1 MRDNS
6 VSEVLV
12 STLSAKAAVESGR
25 KPAPPAAAPQAERA
39 PAPAGATGAAAAANS
54 ANSAYVLLPRL
65 IERMHRRYLDV
76 LRFEL
81 TRIGV
86 DDLNPVQM
94 MQLLNI
100 DEEVSVQELVDRG
113 HYVGSSAFY
122 NIKKLVQAGYIEQS
136 RSPSDRR
143 AVRVR
148 LTKKAHDLCAKLREQ
163 QDALAASF
171 AKIDEKGTDIEGAY
185 KTLRSLERSW
195 DDYLRYGKY

>member
-1 MRDNS
+1 M
-6 VSEVLV
+6 
-12 STLSAKAAVESGR
+12 STLSAKAAVESAR
-25 KPAPPAAAPQAERA
+25 KPAPPAAVPPADRAA
-39 PAPAGATGAAAAANS
+39 PAASNGAAEANAAN
-54 ANSAYVLLPRL
+54 NAYALLPRL

-81 TRIGV
+81 TRMGV

-122 NIKKLVQAGYIEQS
+122 NIKKLVQTGYIEQS

-143 AVRVR
+143 AVRVK
-148 LTKKAHDLCAKLREQ
+148 LTKKAHDLCARLREQ
-163 QDALAASF
+163 QDALATSF
-171 AKIDEKGTDIEGAY
+171 SKLDEKGTDIEGAY
-185 KTLRSLERSW
+185 RTLRSLERSW

>member
-1 MRDNS
+1 M
-6 VSEVLV
+6 
-12 STLSAKAAVESGR
+12 STLSAKAAVESAR
-25 KPAPPAAAPQAERA
+25 KPAPPGAVQAAERA
-39 PAPAGATGAAAAANS
+39 APAENGAETGS
-54 ANSAYVLLPRL
+54 SNSAYVLLPRL

-81 TRIGV
+81 TRMGV

-143 AVRVR
+143 AVRVK
-148 LTKKAHDLCAKLREQ
+148 LTKKAHELCTRLREQ

-171 AKIDEKGTDIEGAY
+171 AKLDEKGTDIEGAY

>member
-12 STLSAKAAVESGR
+12 STLSAKAAVESAR
-25 KPAPPAAAPQAERA
+25 KPAPPTVAPPADRPAAA
-39 PAPAGATGAAAAANS
+39 GNGAAEANT
-54 ANSAYVLLPRL
+54 ANNAYALLPRL

-81 TRIGV
+81 TRMGV

-143 AVRVR
+143 AVRVK
-148 LTKKAHDLCAKLREQ
+148 LTKKAHDLCARLREQ
-163 QDALAASF
+163 QDALATSF
-171 AKIDEKGTDIEGAY
+171 AKLDEKGNDIEGAY

>member
-12 STLSAKAAVESGR
+12 STLSAKAAEPAR
-25 KPAPPAAAPQAERA
+25 KPAPPAAVPPAERA
-39 PAPAGATGAAAAANS
+39 AANGPAE
-54 ANSAYVLLPRL
+54 ANAANNAYAMLPRL

-81 TRIGV
+81 TRMGV

-122 NIKKLVQAGYIEQS
+122 NIKKLVQSGYIEQS

-143 AVRVR
+143 AVRVK
-148 LTKKAHDLCAKLREQ
+148 LTKKAHDLCARLREQ
-163 QDALAASF
+163 QDALATSF
-171 AKIDEKGTDIEGAY
+171 AKVGDKGTDIEGAY

>member
-1 MRDNS
+1 
-6 VSEVLV
+6 V
-12 STLSAKAAVESGR
+12 STLSAKAAAGEPGR
-25 KPAPPAAAPQAERA
+25 KPVPPSV
-39 PAPAGATGAAAAANS
+39 ATPGNGAAAASPANGTAT
-54 ANSAYVLLPRL
+54 ANAANDAYALLPRL

-81 TRIGV
+81 TRLGV

-122 NIKKLVQAGYIEQS
+122 NIKKLVQSGYIEQS

-148 LTKKAHDLCAKLREQ
+148 LTKKAHTLCQRLREQ
-163 QDALAASF
+163 QDTLAASF
-171 AKIDEKGTDIEGAY
+171 VKLDEKGTDIEGAY

>member
-1 MRDNS
+1 MIRALQPGDWP
-6 VSEVLV
+6 EVALIY
-12 STLSAKAAVESGR
+12 AAGL
-25 KPAPPAAAPQAERA
+25 
-39 PAPAGATGAAAAANS
+39 ATGLASFETEVPSWEDWDAG
-54 ANSAYVLLPRL
+54 
-65 IERMHRRYLDV
+65 HLDV

-81 TRIGV
+81 TRMGI

-122 NIKKLVQAGYIEQS
+122 NIKKLVQTGYIEQS

-148 LTKKAHDLCAKLREQ
+148 LTKKAHDLCARLREQ

-171 AKIDEKGTDIEGAY
+171 AKLDEKGTDIEGAY

>member
-1 MRDNS
+1 M
-6 VSEVLV
+6 L
-12 STLSAKAAVESGR
+12 TAKAAAAESGR
-25 KPAPPAAAPQAERA
+25 KAAPVN
-39 PAPAGATGAAAAANS
+39 TAAAANGAAANGAAS
-54 ANSAYVLLPRL
+54 APSTANDAYFLLPRL

-81 TRIGV
+81 TRLGV

-122 NIKKLVQAGYIEQS
+122 NIKKLVQTGYIEQS
-136 RSPSDRR
+136 RAPSDRR

-148 LTKKAHDLCAKLREQ
+148 LTKKAQALCVRLREQ
-163 QDALAASF
+163 QGMLAASF
-171 AKIDEKGTDIEGAY
+171 AKIEDKSTDLEAAY
-185 KTLRSLERSW
+185 KSLRNLERSW

>member
-1 MRDNS
+1 MGDHS

-25 KPAPPAAAPQAERA
+25 KPAPPAAAPQGERA
-39 PAPAGATGAAAAANS
+39 APAGATAAAGASS
-54 ANSAYVLLPRL
+54 ANSAYILLPRL

-81 TRIGV
+81 TRMGV

-163 QDALAASF
+163 QDALATAF
-171 AKIDEKGTDIEGAY
+171 TKIDEKGTDIEGAY

>member
-12 STLSAKAAVESGR
+12 STLSAKAAAETAR
-25 KPAPPAAAPQAERA
+25 KPAPPAAVPSADRA
-39 PAPAGATGAAAAANS
+39 ASNGAGEANAANT
-54 ANSAYVLLPRL
+54 AYALLPRL

-81 TRIGV
+81 TRMGI

-122 NIKKLVQAGYIEQS
+122 NIKKLVQTGYIEQS

-148 LTKKAHDLCAKLREQ
+148 LTKKAHDLCARLREQ
-163 QDALAASF
+163 QDALADSF
-171 AKIDEKGTDIEGAY
+171 TKLDEKGTDIEGAY

>member
-1 MRDNS
+1 M
-6 VSEVLV
+6 L
-12 STLSAKAAVESGR
+12 TAKAAVAEAGR
-25 KPAPPAAAPQAERA
+25 KQAPAVAPTPAPQQ
-39 PAPAGATGAAAAANS
+39 GAADDV
-54 ANSAYVLLPRL
+54 YFMLPRL

-81 TRIGV
+81 TRLGV

-100 DEEVSVQELVDRG
+100 EEEVSVQELVDRG

-122 NIKKLVQAGYIEQS
+122 NIKKLVQSGYIEQS

-148 LTKKAHDLCAKLREQ
+148 LTKKAQALCMRLREQ
-163 QDALAASF
+163 QGELSQSF
-171 AKIDEKGTDIEGAY
+171 AKQDDRAVDLDGAY
-185 KTLRSLERSW
+185 KTLRNLERSW
-195 DDYLRYGKY
+195 DDYLRYGKR

>member
-6 VSEVLV
+6 ASEVLV
-12 STLSAKAAVESGR
+12 STLSAKAAAEPAR
-25 KPAPPAAAPQAERA
+25 KPAPPVAAPSAERA
-39 PAPAGATGAAAAANS
+39 APAAANGAGEANAANS
-54 ANSAYVLLPRL
+54 AYGLLPRL

-81 TRIGV
+81 TRMGI

-122 NIKKLVQAGYIEQS
+122 NIKKLVQTGYIEQS

-148 LTKKAHDLCAKLREQ
+148 LTKKAHDLCARLREQ
-163 QDALAASF
+163 QDALANSF
-171 AKIDEKGTDIEGAY
+171 AKLDEKGTDIEGAY

>member
-1 MRDNS
+1 M
-6 VSEVLV
+6 
-12 STLSAKAAVESGR
+12 STLTAKAAAAEQGR
-25 KPAPPAAAPQAERA
+25 KQA
-39 PAPAGATGAAAAANS
+39 PASVPSPAAAAATAAA
-54 ANSAYVLLPRL
+54 ANDIYTLLPRL

-81 TRIGV
+81 TRLGI

-122 NIKKLVQAGYIEQS
+122 NIKKLVQSGYIEQS
-136 RSPSDRR
+136 RAPSDRR

-148 LTKKAHDLCAKLREQ
+148 LTKKAQALCTRLREQ
-163 QDALAASF
+163 QGELATSF
-171 AKIDEKGTDIEGAY
+171 ARLDEKGVDLEGAY
-185 KTLRSLERSW
+185 KTLRALERSW

>member
-12 STLSAKAAVESGR
+12 STLSAKAAAEPAR
-25 KPAPPAAAPQAERA
+25 KPAPPAAMPSADRAA
-39 PAPAGATGAAAAANS
+39 PAVANGTSEASAANG
-54 ANSAYVLLPRL
+54 AYVLLPRL

-81 TRIGV
+81 TRMGI

-122 NIKKLVQAGYIEQS
+122 NIKKLVQTGYIEQS

-148 LTKKAHDLCAKLREQ
+148 LTKKAHDLCARLREQ
-163 QDALAASF
+163 QNALAASF
-171 AKIDEKGTDIEGAY
+171 AKLDDKGTDIEGAY

>member
-12 STLSAKAAVESGR
+12 STLSAKAAESAR
-25 KPAPPAAAPQAERA
+25 KPAPPAAAALPADRA
-39 PAPAGATGAAAAANS
+39 APNAGNGAGEANAATN
-54 ANSAYVLLPRL
+54 AYVLLPRL

-81 TRIGV
+81 TRMGV

-122 NIKKLVQAGYIEQS
+122 NIKKLVQTGYIEQS

-148 LTKKAHDLCAKLREQ
+148 LTKKAHELCARLREQ

-171 AKIDEKGTDIEGAY
+171 AKLDEKGTDIEGAY

>member
-1 MRDNS
+1 MGDNS

-12 STLSAKAAVESGR
+12 STLTAKAAGGEPGR
-25 KPAPPAAAPQAERA
+25 KPVPPAVATPANGAAPG
-39 PAPAGATGAAAAANS
+39 PTSGAATATND
-54 ANSAYVLLPRL
+54 AYALLPRL

-81 TRIGV
+81 TRLGV

-122 NIKKLVQAGYIEQS
+122 NIKKLVQSGYIEQS

-148 LTKKAHDLCAKLREQ
+148 LTKKAHDLCQRLREQ

-171 AKIDEKGTDIEGAY
+171 AKLDEKGTDIEGAY
-185 KTLRSLERSW
+185 RTLRSLERSW

>member
-6 VSEVLV
+6 VSEVSFV
-12 STLSAKAAVESGR
+12 STLSAKAAVTEPGR
-25 KPAPPAAAPQAERA
+25 KPAPPAAVPQGERQ
-39 PAPAGATGAAAAANS
+39 AAAASGAPTATS
-54 ANSAYVLLPRL
+54 ANSAYALLPRL

-81 TRIGV
+81 TRMGI

-122 NIKKLVQAGYIEQS
+122 NIKKLVQTGYIEQS

-148 LTKKAHDLCAKLREQ
+148 LTKKAHDLCARLREQ

-171 AKIDEKGTDIEGAY
+171 AKLDEKGTDIEGAY

>member
-6 VSEVLV
+6 VSEVFV
-12 STLSAKAAVESGR
+12 SMLTAKAATADSGR
-25 KPAPPAAAPQAERA
+25 KSAPAIAATPANGTSAPAAANGTA
-39 PAPAGATGAAAAANS
+39 S
-54 ANSAYVLLPRL
+54 ANDAYTLLPRL

-81 TRIGV
+81 TRLGI

-122 NIKKLVQAGYIEQS
+122 NIKKLVQTGYIEQS

-143 AVRVR
+143 AVRVK
-148 LTKKAHDLCAKLREQ
+148 LTKKAQALCARLREQ
-163 QDALAASF
+163 QDTLAASF
-171 AKIDEKGTDIEGAY
+171 AKMDEKGIDLESAY
-185 KTLRSLERSW
+185 KSLRSLERSW
-195 DDYLRYGKY
+195 DDYLRYGKF

>member
-1 MRDNS
+1 M
-6 VSEVLV
+6 L
-12 STLSAKAAVESGR
+12 TAKAATAESGR
-25 KPAPPAAAPQAERA
+25 KAAPVN
-39 PAPAGATGAAAAANS
+39 TAAAANGVA
-54 ANSAYVLLPRL
+54 ANGAANAPTTANDAYFLLPRL

-81 TRIGV
+81 TRLGV

-100 DEEVSVQELVDRG
+100 DDEVSVQELVDRG

-122 NIKKLVQAGYIEQS
+122 NIKKLVQTGYIEQS
-136 RSPSDRR
+136 RAPSDRR
-143 AVRVR
+143 AVRVK
-148 LTKKAHDLCAKLREQ
+148 LTKKAQALCAKLREQ

-171 AKIDEKGTDIEGAY
+171 AKLEDKSTDLEAAY
-185 KTLRSLERSW
+185 KSLRNLERSW

>member
-12 STLSAKAAVESGR
+12 STLSAKAAVESAR
-25 KPAPPAAAPQAERA
+25 KPAPPAAVP
-39 PAPAGATGAAAAANS
+39 PADRPVAANGAADANAAN
-54 ANSAYVLLPRL
+54 NAYALLPRL

-81 TRIGV
+81 TRMGV

-122 NIKKLVQAGYIEQS
+122 NIKKLVQSGYIEQS

-148 LTKKAHDLCAKLREQ
+148 LTKKAHDLCARLREQ
-163 QDALAASF
+163 QNALATSF
-171 AKIDEKGTDIEGAY
+171 AKLDEKGTDIEGAY
-185 KTLRSLERSW
+185 KTLRTLERSW

>member
-6 VSEVLV
+6 VSEVPV
-12 STLSAKAAVESGR
+12 SSLSAKAAVESAR
-25 KPAPPAAAPQAERA
+25 KPVPQAAVPPADRPAAAGANGAEA
-39 PAPAGATGAAAAANS
+39 NAAN
-54 ANSAYVLLPRL
+54 NAYALLPRL

-81 TRIGV
+81 TRMGV

-143 AVRVR
+143 AVRVK
-148 LTKKAHDLCAKLREQ
+148 LTKKAHDLCARLREQ
-163 QDALAASF
+163 QDALATAF
-171 AKIDEKGTDIEGAY
+171 VKLDEKGTDIEGAY

>member
-1 MRDNS
+1 MGDNS

-25 KPAPPAAAPQAERA
+25 KPAPPAAAPQGDRA
-39 PAPAGATGAAAAANS
+39 TPAGATAAAGANS
-54 ANSAYVLLPRL
+54 ANGAYVALPRL

-81 TRIGV
+81 TRMGV

-148 LTKKAHDLCAKLREQ
+148 LTKKAHDLCARLREQ

-171 AKIDEKGTDIEGAY
+171 AKLDEKGTDIEGAY

>member
-12 STLSAKAAVESGR
+12 STLSAKAAAEPVR
-25 KPAPPAAAPQAERA
+25 KSAPPAVAPSAERA
-39 PAPAGATGAAAAANS
+39 APAAASGAGEANAANG
-54 ANSAYVLLPRL
+54 AYVLLPRL

-81 TRIGV
+81 TRMGI

-122 NIKKLVQAGYIEQS
+122 NIKKLVQTGYIEQS

-148 LTKKAHDLCAKLREQ
+148 LTKKAHDLCARLREQ
-163 QDALAASF
+163 QDALAESF
-171 AKIDEKGTDIEGAY
+171 AKLDEKGTDIEGAY

>member
-1 MRDNS
+1 M
-6 VSEVLV
+6 
-12 STLSAKAAVESGR
+12 STLTAKATAVDSGR
-25 KPAPPAAAPQAERA
+25 KPVPPAVAN
-39 PAPAGATGAAAAANS
+39 PANGAGAAGSANGAATAND
-54 ANSAYVLLPRL
+54 AYSLLPRL

-81 TRIGV
+81 TRLGV

-122 NIKKLVQAGYIEQS
+122 NIKKLVQSGYIEQS
-136 RSPSDRR
+136 RAPSDRR

-148 LTKKAHDLCAKLREQ
+148 LTKKAQALCARLREQ

-171 AKIDEKGTDIEGAY
+171 AKLEDRNTDLEAAY
-185 KTLRSLERSW
+185 KSLRNLERSW

>member
-12 STLSAKAAVESGR
+12 STLSAKAAVAESGR
-25 KPAPPAAAPQAERA
+25 KPAPPAAPPVERA
-39 PAPAGATGAAAAANS
+39 AAGANGATAGS
-54 ANSAYVLLPRL
+54 ANGAYVLLPRL

-81 TRIGV
+81 TRMGV

>member
-1 MRDNS
+1 MS
-6 VSEVLV
+6 P
-12 STLSAKAAVESGR
+12 LSAKAAAAESGR
-25 KPAPPAAAPQAERA
+25 KSAP
-39 PAPAGATGAAAAANS
+39 AAAAAINTAAGTDTAA
-54 ANSAYVLLPRL
+54 ANDAYALLPRL

-81 TRIGV
+81 TRMGV

-100 DEEVSVQELVDRG
+100 DEEISVQELVDRG

-122 NIKKLVQAGYIEQS
+122 NIKKLVQSGYIEQS

-148 LTKKAHDLCAKLREQ
+148 LTKKAQDLCARLREQ
-163 QDALAASF
+163 QDILSETF
-171 AKIDEKGTDIEGAY
+171 AKRDEKGIDIEGAY
-185 KTLRSLERSW
+185 KTLRALERSW

>member
-1 MRDNS
+1 
-6 VSEVLV
+6 V
-12 STLSAKAAVESGR
+12 STLTAKAAAGEPGR
-25 KPAPPAAAPQAERA
+25 KPVPPAVANPGN
-39 PAPAGATGAAAAANS
+39 GATAAGPTNGAATAN
-54 ANSAYVLLPRL
+54 AVNDAYALLPRL

-81 TRIGV
+81 TRLGV

-122 NIKKLVQAGYIEQS
+122 NIKKLVQSGYIEQS
-136 RSPSDRR
+136 RSQSDRR

-148 LTKKAHDLCAKLREQ
+148 LTKKAHGLCQRLREQ
-163 QDALAASF
+163 QDALSASF
-171 AKIDEKGTDIEGAY
+171 AKLDEKGTDIELAY

>member
-1 MRDNS
+1 M
-6 VSEVLV
+6 L
-12 STLSAKAAVESGR
+12 TAKAAAAEPGR
-25 KPAPPAAAPQAERA
+25 KAAPVNT
-39 PAPAGATGAAAAANS
+39 PAPANGAAANGANAPATAS
-54 ANSAYVLLPRL
+54 DAYFLLPRL

-81 TRIGV
+81 TRLGI

-122 NIKKLVQAGYIEQS
+122 NIKKLVQTGYIEQS
-136 RSPSDRR
+136 RAPSDRR

-148 LTKKAHDLCAKLREQ
+148 LTKKAQALCVRLREQ

-171 AKIDEKGTDIEGAY
+171 AKLDDRTDLEGAY
-185 KTLRSLERSW
+185 KSLRNLERSW

>member
-1 MRDNS
+1 MQDNS

-12 STLSAKAAVESGR
+12 STLSAKAAAVESGR
-25 KPAPPAAAPQAERA
+25 KPTPTAAVPPAERA
-39 PAPAGATGAAAAANS
+39 APAETNAAVSSAHGAYA
-54 ANSAYVLLPRL
+54 LLPRL

-81 TRIGV
+81 TRMGV

-143 AVRVR
+143 AVRVK

-185 KTLRSLERSW
+185 KTLRNLERSW

>member
-1 MRDNS
+1 M
-6 VSEVLV
+6 
-12 STLSAKAAVESGR
+12 STLTAKAAIEPGR
-25 KPAPPAAAPQAERA
+25 KPVPAVGAIAASAVQTNE
-39 PAPAGATGAAAAANS
+39 TGTAS
-54 ANSAYVLLPRL
+54 DVYFLLPRL

-81 TRIGV
+81 TRLGV

-100 DEEVSVQELVDRG
+100 DEEISVQELVDRG

-122 NIKKLVQAGYIEQS
+122 NIKKLVQSGYIEQS

-148 LTKKAHDLCAKLREQ
+148 LTKKAQALCAQLRGQ
-163 QDALAASF
+163 QGELAKSF
-171 AKIDEKGTDIEGAY
+171 LRVDDKGGDLDSAY

-195 DDYLRYGKY
+195 DDYLRYGKR

>member
-1 MRDNS
+1 M
-6 VSEVLV
+6 
-12 STLSAKAAVESGR
+12 STLSAKAAVESAR
-25 KPAPPAAAPQAERA
+25 KPAPPAAVPPAERA
-39 PAPAGATGAAAAANS
+39 ASISANGAAES
-54 ANSAYVLLPRL
+54 ASTNAYVLLPRL

-81 TRIGV
+81 TRMGV

-143 AVRVR
+143 AVRVK
-148 LTKKAHDLCAKLREQ
+148 LTKKAHELCARLREQ
-163 QDALAASF
+163 QSALAASF
-171 AKIDEKGTDIEGAY
+171 AKLDEKGTDIEGAY

>member
-1 MRDNS
+1 
-6 VSEVLV
+6 V
-12 STLSAKAAVESGR
+12 STLSAKAAVESAR
-25 KPAPPAAAPQAERA
+25 KPAPPAAVQA
-39 PAPAGATGAAAAANS
+39 APAGNGAEPGAS
-54 ANSAYVLLPRL
+54 SSAYALLPRL

-81 TRIGV
+81 TRMGV

-122 NIKKLVQAGYIEQS
+122 NIKKLVQTGYIEQS

-143 AVRVR
+143 AVRVK
-148 LTKKAHDLCAKLREQ
+148 LTKKAHELCARLREQ

-171 AKIDEKGTDIEGAY
+171 AKIDEKGTDVEGAY

>member
-1 MRDNS
+1 M
-6 VSEVLV
+6 
-12 STLSAKAAVESGR
+12 STLSAKAAAVESGR
-25 KPAPPAAAPQAERA
+25 KPAPPAVANP
-39 PAPAGATGAAAAANS
+39 ANS
-54 ANSAYVLLPRL
+54 AAPASAASGAGVANAAIEAYALLPRL

-81 TRIGV
+81 TRLGV

-122 NIKKLVQAGYIEQS
+122 NIKKLVQSGYIEQS

-148 LTKKAHDLCAKLREQ
+148 LTAKAQTLCVKLREQ
-163 QDALAASF
+163 QDALAGSF
-171 AKIDEKGTDIEGAY
+171 AKLDDKGADIEGAY